1 MAVSMEVNA
10 LGQRISRLVADYLFI
25 HEAIFKFSLWRLLIP
40 FLSKPV
46 DYGDY
51 RMRLHSLLWSLERQG
66 ERIVELKNSHLL
78 PYNTAVL
85 LELLR
90 EYVEAL
96 LETVGWLHAITEK
109 LQKES
114 EGERY
119 RWRAYRQD
127 WAAYKASIAKYRAI
141 EDQVYILYARL

>member
-1 MAVSMEVNA
+1 MSTEVYA
-10 LGQRISRLVADYLFI
+10 LAQRISRLVADYVFI
-25 HEAIFKFSLWRLLIP
+25 HEAIFKFSLWKLPIP
-40 FLSKPV
+40 FLSEPI

-51 RMRLHSLLWSLERQG
+51 RMRLHALLWSLERQG
-66 ERIVELKNSHLL
+66 ERIVGLKKSHLL

-96 LETVGWLHAITEK
+96 LETVDWLHAITEK